1 MTAHNNTS
9 DGNDSSDSI
18 PPSSES
24 HCSGH
29 GDPDSTKPDAMQSD
43 DEMWEQFV
51 HDHEQDLSDLS
62 NSHAARR
69 FEREARRREK
79 AAQKAQES
87 QAMREFDDMAH
98 EPTVRRG
105 PRDFSTSILD
115 DSPDDHFTPPNP
127 SGNLSAYAKGYLA
140 LFIIGVVLLLLA
152 VVVPGAAG
160 ACGFAGGMFVLLAI
174 VALIFRPRD

>member
-1 MTAHNNTS
+1 
-9 DGNDSSDSI
+9 
-18 PPSSES
+18 
-24 HCSGH
+24 
-29 GDPDSTKPDAMQSD
+29 MQSD

-127 SGNLSAYAKGYLA
+127 RGNLSAYAKGYLA